1 MEDWMAAKFNTKVC
15 IGSIELKNPVM
26 TASGTF
32 GYGLEFA
39 EYMDLN
45 KLGAI
50 VTKGL
55 AIKPVKGNPPQ
66 RLVETTAGIINAIG
80 LQNIGVEAFIKEKLQ
95 KLKTY
100 KTPIIANIYG
110 TSIDE
115 YVAVAERLSDTA
127 VAGVEVNISCPNVK
141 KGGLAFAADRDAI
154 KGILG
159 GIKKVYSK
167 PVIMKL
173 SPNVGPLE
181 ELAKY
186 CEDNGAD
193 ALSLINTLIGMAIN
207 LEKRKPCIANIYG
220 GLSGPAIKP
229 VALAFVHKVSKAV
242 KIPLIGIGGI
252 MNARDA
258 LEFMVAGAAAVQIGT
273 ANFRDPAA
281 AEKVAI
287 GIGEYMVKNKIKS
300 VSELTG
306 SLSC

>member
-1 MEDWMAAKFNTKVC
+1 MTGKVNTSVS
-15 IGSIELKNPVM
+15 IGGIRMKNPVM

-45 KLGAI
+45 NLGAM

-55 AIKPVKGNPPQ
+55 AIKPVRGNPPQ

-80 LQNIGVEAFIKEKLQ
+80 LQNIGVEAFIKDKLP
-95 KLKTY
+95 KLKKY
-100 KTPIIANIYG
+100 NIPVIANIYG

-115 YVAVAERLSDTA
+115 YVAAAASLSDTGI
-127 VAGVEVNISCPNVK
+127 AGIEVNISCPNVK

-154 KGILG
+154 KGILY
-159 GIKKVYSK
+159 GIKKVFSK
-167 PVIMKL
+167 TVIMKL

-181 ELAKY
+181 NIAQY

-193 ALSLINTLIGMAIN
+193 ALSLINTLVGMAID

-242 KIPLIGIGGI
+242 KIPIIGVGGI

-258 LEFMVAGAAAVQIGT
+258 LEFLTAGATAVQLGT

-281 AEKVAI
+281 SEKTAK
-287 GIGEYMVKNKIKS
+287 GIEEYMIKNNIRDIKQII
-300 VSELTG
+300 G
-306 SLSC
+306 SLNC

>member
-1 MEDWMAAKFNTKVC
+1 MADGKISTAVS
-15 IGSIELKNPVM
+15 IGGIKLKNPVM

-39 EYMDLN
+39 GYMDLN
-45 KLGAI
+45 NIGAI

-55 AIKPVKGNPPQ
+55 AIKPVNGNPPQ

-80 LQNIGVEAFIKEKLQ
+80 LQNIGVEAFIKEKLPE
-95 KLKTY
+95 LKAY
-100 KTPIIANIYG
+100 KTPVIANIYG
-110 TSIDE
+110 TSTGE
-115 YVAVAERLSDTA
+115 YIAVAERLASTD

-141 KGGLAFAADRDAI
+141 KGGLAFASDRNAI
-154 KGILG
+154 REILN
-159 GIKKVYSK
+159 GIKKVYPK
-167 PVIMKL
+167 PVIIKL

-181 ELAKY
+181 DIARF

-193 ALSLINTLIGMAIN
+193 ALSLINTIVGMSVD
-207 LEKRKPCIANIYG
+207 LEKRKPGLANIYG

-242 KIPLIGIGGI
+242 SIPVIGIGGI

-258 LEFMVAGAAAVQIGT
+258 MEFIVAGASAVQIGM

-281 AEKVAI
+281 SEKAAK
-287 GIGEYMVKNKIKS
+287 GIADYLIKHKIKNIR
-300 VSELTG
+300 EMIG
-306 SLSC
+306 SLSA